1 MEKNNTKK
9 TETKV
14 NRYTILDAELKRLS
28 AELKAKKKEMV
39 ENIRKLEA
47 EYRAFRKE
55 VYAPARSAAW
65 DTFKSTKVVGTKK
78 TDVVAAEKPAKK
90 STKKTAKK
98 STKKVAADV
107 ACVVVDTEVAE

>member
-1 MEKNNTKK
+1 MEKNITNK

-28 AELKAKKKEMV
+28 AELKAKKKETV

-65 DTFKSTKVVGTKK
+65 NTFKSAKVVGTKK
-78 TDVVAAEKPAKK
+78 AAVVAAEKPAKK
-90 STKKTAKK
+90 AVKKAA
-98 STKKVAADV
+98 KKVAADV
-107 ACVVVDTEVAE
+107 ACVVVDADVAE

>member
-1 MEKNNTKK
+1 MEKIATKK
-9 TETKV
+9 TEIKV

-47 EYRAFRKE
+47 EYRTFRKE

-65 DTFKSTKVVGTKK
+65 DTFKTSKVAGTKK
-78 TDVVAAEKPAKK
+78 ATAVA
-90 STKKTAKK
+90 TKKTAKK
-98 STKKVAADV
+98 TAKKATKKAAAATAVADV
-107 ACVVVDTEVAE
+107 VAE